1 MHGLV
6 FQVGIVR
13 CNMDEET
20 RLFILSLRVVL
31 SIATGNVRKRSIVE
45 QLSASLAKP
54 YAALLCDSANA
65 FEMPI
70 NSIELSGHIKKQAL
84 KFFRACFLL

>member
-1 MHGLV
+1 
-6 FQVGIVR
+6 
-13 CNMDEET
+13 MDEKT
-20 RLFILSLRVVL
+20 RLFFLPLRVVL
-31 SIATGNVRKRSIVE
+31 SIATGNVRKRPIVE

-70 NSIELSGHIKKQAL
+70 NSIELSGHVRKQAL
-84 KFFRACFLL
+84 KIFKACFLP